1 MQFPKLKNRV
11 ILAPMAGVTDIAF
24 RELCVRYGASLTYT
38 EMINATAIL
47 HKNKATEKLLHVSS
61 KEKPV
66 AVQLFGN
73 NAEEIASAAKIIG
86 KKFDIIDINC
96 GCPVGKV
103 TKIGAGCALMAKP
116 DKIKEIIEKTI
127 AKIKKPVTIK
137 IRAGTDE
144 KHINAVKI
152 AKISEKAGASAV
164 CIHARTQKQGYSG
177 KTDWDLI
184 KKIKESVKIP
194 VIGNGDVFSPEDF
207 AQKLKFSNVDYI
219 MIGRGAIG
227 NPFIFKQINDFLNK
241 GKYKKEVNKKKLF
254 SEYLKLAIKHKI
266 EFKQIKNQA
275 IYFTKGMQ
283 GGAKLREAIT
293 RAKDIKEVKEILKK
307 T

>member
-1 MQFPKLKNRV
+1 
-11 ILAPMAGVTDIAF
+11 
-24 RELCVRYGASLTYT
+24 
-38 EMINATAIL
+38 
-47 HKNKATEKLLHVSS
+47 
-61 KEKPV
+61 
-66 AVQLFGN
+66 
-73 NAEEIASAAKIIG
+73 
-86 KKFDIIDINC
+86 
-96 GCPVGKV
+96 
-103 TKIGAGCALMAKP
+103 
-116 DKIKEIIEKTI
+116 
-127 AKIKKPVTIK
+127 
-137 IRAGTDE
+137 
-144 KHINAVKI
+144 
-152 AKISEKAGASAV
+152 
-164 CIHARTQKQGYSG
+164 
-177 KTDWDLI
+177 
-184 KKIKESVKIP
+184 
-194 VIGNGDVFSPEDF
+194 VFSPEDF